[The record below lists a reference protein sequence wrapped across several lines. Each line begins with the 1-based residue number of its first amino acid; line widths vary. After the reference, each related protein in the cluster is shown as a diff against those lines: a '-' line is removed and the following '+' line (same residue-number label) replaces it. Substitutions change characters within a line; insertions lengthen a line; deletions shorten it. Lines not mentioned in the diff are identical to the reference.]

1 MHKILWLLKT
11 ALKKACGACAQIQ
24 TNCRLNMTEL
34 TRSNKWLVFFLK
46 HVNSFI
52 SSGITY
58 VNSRLIILGACLMW
72 RKLTTNL
79 MGFFVSNVSPWYQSI
94 WVWYQVGV
102 CVPTMSKWYLVN
114 TVSQFSNYDHLHFF
128 HVTLVAFTV
137 YPLIRRQPPSSMKV
151 GLEAK
156 AITPP
161 YSTPLV
167 SFTGLWSL

>member
-1 MHKILWLLKT
+1 
-11 ALKKACGACAQIQ
+11 
-24 TNCRLNMTEL
+24 
-34 TRSNKWLVFFLK
+34 
-46 HVNSFI
+46 
-52 SSGITY
+52 
-58 VNSRLIILGACLMW
+58 
-72 RKLTTNL
+72 
-79 MGFFVSNVSPWYQSI
+79 
-94 WVWYQVGV
+94 
-102 CVPTMSKWYLVN
+102 VN